1 MLVVIDALRAD
12 FVFADS
18 TLVKMGVKVLDGND
32 KKKRERPKITV
43 LTDWIQNSNPS
54 VKAFVAK
61 VHSPTVTMPR
71 IKVRTMWKLNNFFS
85 TQILRE
91 IVYIFKGHDER
102 YHPRICRFHF
112 EFRI

>member
-12 FVFADS
+12 FVFDDS
-18 TLVKMGVKVLDGND
+18 TLDKMGVKVLDNG
-32 KKKRERPKITV
+32 KEQRERPKITV

-71 IKVRTMWKLNNFFS
+71 IKVRTMWTFENFPT

-91 IVYIFKGHDER
+91 IDFGTLQYVEITENYSRTEIS
-102 YHPRICRFHF
+102 
-112 EFRI
+112 